1 MDYKNLTDLNA
12 AFVDGGFKLKDKFSV
27 AGIPY
32 EFLYSS
38 TVNIYD
44 DIMKKIKPFVLFGTN
59 NENSDHA
66 FEQGLSETLIF
77 AWAFDN
83 LILEPIGVRPIKLEN
98 IKNQIT
104 LEQENRNIIG
114 DQVDVKFV
122 NLPNGP
128 TLKAKVDSG
137 ASLCSFHAEKWEIKD
152 RQVQFTSSLIS
163 NNLITVPLTDQI
175 AIKTAD
181 AGVEY
186 RPVISLDV
194 KINDKIYQGI
204 KFNLNNRSNMEGKIL
219 IGQNLLEKGGFLI
232 DPRKHIDI
240 HEDMQYIVDNIDEIF
255 NDADKQH
262 DKIVIDSLKEQF
274 DKLVSEISKIQ
285 LEYHGALEQFNNKYN
300 TSSVDDI
307 TT

>member
-1 MDYKNLTDLNA
+1 MMDYKNLTDLNS
-12 AFVDGGFKLKDKFSV
+12 AFIDGGFKLKEKFSV
-27 AGIPY
+27 GGIPY

-44 DIMKKIKPFVLFGTN
+44 DILKKIKPFVLFSTN
-59 NENSDHA
+59 NENSEKA
-66 FEQGLSETLIF
+66 TEQGLMETLIF

-83 LILEPIGVRPIKLEN
+83 LVLQPIGVRPIKIEN

-114 DQVDVKFV
+114 DQVEVKFV

-137 ASLCSFHAEKWEIKD
+137 ASICSFHAEKWDIKD

-163 NNLITVPLTDQI
+163 NNLITVPLVDQV

-186 RPVISLDV
+186 RPVIALDV
-194 KINDKIYQGI
+194 KINDKIYPGI

-232 DPRKHIDI
+232 DPRLHIDI
-240 HEDMQYIVDNIDEIF
+240 HEQMQYIVDNIDEIF
-255 NDADKQH
+255 EDVETERQDDPIAK
-262 DKIVIDSLKEQF
+262 LREQF
-274 DKLVSEISKIQ
+274 DKVVGTLIQ
-285 LEYHGALEQFNNKYN
+285 HQNNIG
-300 TSSVDDI
+300 V
-307 TT
+307 